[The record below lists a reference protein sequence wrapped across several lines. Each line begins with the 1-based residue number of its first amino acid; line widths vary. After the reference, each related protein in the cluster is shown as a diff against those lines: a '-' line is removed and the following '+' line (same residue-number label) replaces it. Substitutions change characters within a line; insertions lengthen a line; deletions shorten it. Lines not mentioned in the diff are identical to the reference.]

1 MRLLW
6 AFACVNL
13 IAVVACSGNSPASIP
28 TSATA
33 PPALPAGV
41 LVSVVDHGAVP
52 NDERDDQAAIQD
64 AIDAAP
70 EGATVV
76 FPAGTYRHSNVLNV
90 PTKGVKL
97 WGYGATLVGTDARNH
112 AIILRGDN
120 TEISGFTLLATP
132 AGRLHA
138 EEQMGISLHYS
149 TGSTVR
155 DNIVRGTSSA
165 GIFVWG
171 ATNYAVRNNI
181 VENTM
186 SDGIHST
193 GGANNGIVEGN
204 KLRNVGD
211 DCFAVVSYVAEQE
224 ISHTITIRNNSCVGG
239 KARGISVV
247 GGTDILIQANTITA
261 SAAAG
266 VYLASEPSYNTY
278 AAKRVKV
285 IDNVLTGVNTN
296 TAIRHGAIFIW
307 GRAGSATTR
316 DGMPHTLQNE
326 DILIQANTITDTAVG
341 AANIVVQGKYSVRV
355 NLIANVASG
364 ERQYSYLELDDDQYN
379 LVGGRNNRRSVADH
393 IGNAAILP

>member
-1 MRLLW
+1 M
-6 AFACVNL
+6 
-13 IAVVACSGNSPASIP
+13 
-28 TSATA
+28 
-33 PPALPAGV
+33 
-41 LVSVVDHGAVP
+41 LVSVVDHGAIP

-70 EGATVV
+70 AGATVV
-76 FPAGTYRHSNVLNV
+76 FPAGTYQHSNVLNV

-155 DNIVRGTSSA
+155 DNTVRGTSSA

-211 DCFAVVSYVAEQE
+211 DCFAVISY
-224 ISHTITIRNNSCVGG
+224 IGGSLTHDITIRNNSCVGG
-239 KARGISVV
+239 KARGASVV
-247 GGTDILIQANTITA
+247 GGTNVLIQGNTIEA
-261 SAAAG
+261 SGAAG

-278 AAKRVKV
+278 AAKQVRV
-285 IDNVLTGVNTN
+285 IGNVLKGVNVN
-296 TAIRHGAIFIW
+296 PAIRHGAIFIW
-307 GRAGSATTR
+307 GRDGSAALDT
-316 DGMPHTLQNE
+316 GGSATLQNE
-326 DILIQANTITDTAVG
+326 DILIQANTITDTVGG
-341 AANIVVQGKYSVRV
+341 AADIVAQGAYSYRVNIVAHMVGDRG
-355 NLIANVASG
+355 AVAG
-364 ERQYSYLELDDDQYN
+364 VAHEVVATARELD
-379 LVGGRNNRRSVADH
+379 VGKR
-393 IGNAAILP
+393 